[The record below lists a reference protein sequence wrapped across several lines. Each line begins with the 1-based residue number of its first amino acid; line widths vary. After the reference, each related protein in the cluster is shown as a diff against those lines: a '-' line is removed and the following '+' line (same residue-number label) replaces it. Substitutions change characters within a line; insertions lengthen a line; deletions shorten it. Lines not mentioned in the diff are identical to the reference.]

1 MAPHGARGATFLTR
15 ADRQLGRLSRWPETL
30 ACLGVLAATQHQHF
44 VASGD
49 PRPVSSG
56 SRARSRTFHNALRL
70 QPGERS
76 PTGVRRDARRAVAS
90 TTPPTRSTQRHRPS
104 ASAPVSRSST
114 SIARHDHRRTLSAR
128 FFLGTPPA
136 RGSRVVTERLDPR
149 GRPISRHPTRSR
161 LASPRR
167 SRRRV
172 ATPRKKLTVSATAP
186 SPVRQRRR
194 LEA

>member
-1 MAPHGARGATFLTR
+1 MMGSRSSRAGASRLAWVPIVLQDILETAHSINCAAGDSASKVARKLAHAWHTGWHLMEPRGATFLTR

-76 PTGVRRDARRAVAS
+76 PTGVRRDARRQSLAPRRRHAAHNAIGPRRAHLCPGHPSPSHAMTIDERRRRAS
-90 TTPPTRSTQRHRPS
+90 SW
-104 ASAPVSRSST
+104 
-114 SIARHDHRRTLSAR
+114 
-128 FFLGTPPA
+128 
-136 RGSRVVTERLDPR
+136 
-149 GRPISRHPTRSR
+149 GRPRP
-161 LASPRR
+161 A
-167 SRRRV
+167 
-172 ATPRKKLTVSATAP
+172 
-186 SPVRQRRR
+186 VR
-194 LEA
+194 ES